1 MTVTGLLFAG
11 ILRQS
16 LSFYEGTAAAVPP
29 AGLFNSIRRG
39 PARFPQLLESPD
51 LESLRFHLTIPT
63 SWYSVRVKWQPITPR
78 NVS

>member
-39 PARFPQLLESPD
+39 PARFPPASRKPRFGIVEI
-51 LESLRFHLTIPT
+51 SLDYTNQ
-63 SWYSVRVKWQPITPR
+63 SV
-78 NVS
+78 